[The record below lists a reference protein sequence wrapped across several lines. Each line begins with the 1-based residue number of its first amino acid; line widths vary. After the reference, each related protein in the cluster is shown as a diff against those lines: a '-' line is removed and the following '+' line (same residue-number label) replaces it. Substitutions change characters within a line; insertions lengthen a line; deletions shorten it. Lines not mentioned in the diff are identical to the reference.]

1 MHEQL
6 LRKRSLLTGKN
17 EVVCTLREF
26 NDYRRDLHRATRERE
41 KAAERLEVLDEIDGQ
56 RIKVARRVAKR
67 VDEKSEKFHGIY
79 GICECSQAS
88 IAGKNEGKSCKC
100 RYENLRFIDELDK
113 EIVGRLSGSSQD
125 GEISNN
131 HQTATRRKNSI
142 TNPCKYENIVDY
154 ILKRK
159 QEIDDE
165 KRSK

>member
-1 MHEQL
+1 MHEQF
-6 LRKRSLLTGKN
+6 LRERSLLTGKN

-26 NDYRRDLHRATRERE
+26 NDYRRDLHRAKRERE
-41 KAAERLEVLDEIDGQ
+41 KAAERLQVLDEIDGQ

-67 VDEKSEKFHGIY
+67 VDEKSEKFHRIY

-88 IAGKNEGKSCKC
+88 IAGMNEGKSCHC
-100 RYENLRFIDELDK
+100 RYENLKFIDELDM
-113 EIVGRLSGSSQD
+113 EIAGRLSGSSKD
-125 GEISNN
+125 GEILKS
-131 HQTATRRKNSI
+131 HQTPTRRRNSI